1 MRVYGGRSAGCFAI
15 LLAFM
20 LIGSVETTSAQGAV
34 SSQNALSRAIER
46 IIDAPGV
53 SSGHWGIHIVEAATG
68 TVLYSRNEDRG
79 FVPSSN
85 QKLFTTA
92 VALDLLGPDFRYLTG
107 LYAAGTVS
115 DERLSG
121 DLIIRGSG
129 DPTFGGRFEGGDPMR
144 ILRLWADSVAAA
156 GISTVGGDIVYDASI
171 FSGPPYGPGWAWDDI
186 PARYAA
192 EVSGLQFNEGILD
205 LYVRGT
211 QAGRHGV
218 ISWTPS
224 VTGLLEIQN
233 QTTTLESGATG
244 RASST
249 RPLFANTFV
258 VSSTV
263 APGATV
269 REQVS
274 VHNPAEFFSQAL
286 LLSLRERGVSVQ
298 GRVRPIEP
306 DEARQY
312 VGAFR
317 VASYRSVRLVDIV
330 EQTNKDSNNVYA
342 EHLIRS
348 VGAYRFQGGGD
359 IGSLDA
365 GFSSAEPF
373 FRRAGVNLEMS
384 RFVDGSGMSFM
395 NMVSPRDVT
404 NLLLHMHRHPD
415 TSVRQA
421 FRSSL
426 PIGGIDGTLRNRYG
440 SGLARDNVRAKT
452 GFITGSRT
460 LSGYVMASGGRML
473 VFSLLVNQYGV
484 STSRINA
491 AQDELVEALARYRP

>member
-1 MRVYGGRSAGCFAI
+1 MRVSCGRQVGCFAL
-15 LLAFM
+15 LLAFVLM
-20 LIGSVETTSAQGAV
+20 GSAETAGAQGAAPAQ
-34 SSQNALSRAIER
+34 SSLSRAIDR
-46 IIDAPGV
+46 IVDAPGV
-53 SSGHWGIHIVEAATG
+53 SSGHWGIHVVEAATG
-68 TVLYSRNEDRG
+68 AVLYSRNEDRG
-79 FVPSSN
+79 FMPSSN

-92 VALDLLGPDFRYLTG
+92 AALDLLGPDFRYLTG
-107 LYAAGTVS
+107 LYAAGSVS
-115 DERLSG
+115 GGRLTG

-144 ILRLWADSVAAA
+144 VLRLWADSVAAA
-156 GISTVGGDIVYDASI
+156 GISTVTGDIIYDATI

-211 QAGRHGV
+211 QAGRPGV

-233 QTTTLESGATG
+233 QTTTLQAGATG
-244 RASST
+244 RANSS

-274 VHNPAEFFSQAL
+274 VHNPAQFFSHAL
-286 LLSLRERGVSVQ
+286 ILSLRERGVSVH
-298 GRVRPIEP
+298 GRVRPIEA
-306 DEARQY
+306 DEVRRY
-312 VGAFR
+312 SVSPR

-348 VGAYRFQGGGD
+348 VGAYRFQGGGEM
-359 IGSLDA
+359 GSLSA

-384 RFVDGSGMSFM
+384 RLVDGSGMSFM
-395 NMVSPRDVT
+395 NMVAPRDVT

-426 PIGGIDGTLRNRYG
+426 PVGGIDGTLRNRFG
-440 SGLARDNVRAKT
+440 SGLARNNVRAKT

-473 VFSLLVNQYGV
+473 VFSILVNQYGV
-484 STSRINA
+484 ATGRINA
-491 AQDELVEALARYRP
+491 AQDEVVEALARYRP